1 MTRSR
6 EFQYNARILRR
17 QRKHTNHKMRF
28 AYVAGALA
36 IGATVSEARAV
47 IASPSKKERA
57 PTQRVEVVRFAT
69 PSRISKRTQLDQ
81 EDWNLTSDADL
92 LNKDSINPALY
103 QAGNTATG
111 SLNPTVSAIS
121 ASGNPHQSLAPTVQD
136 AGSQAD
142 ALLWTIEKKVP
153 REPLALGDIQYT
165 IKPVLSAKNRAK
177 QPAVVHMAPISD
189 TPDNFLSSEA
199 PDSRQ
204 QPNPIILNQVDL
216 NGSLAPS
223 TSERPGPAPSDPI
236 RSTMPQIQPSIPS
249 GTRRINTPSQEN
261 TTIIEKNV
269 LPPNDTLAF
278 ANTYLNS
285 LKPSQEQLSS
295 QAGAGRTVGPSDSD
309 RNTLPPN
316 NLPSNATNAI
326 YNSTMPN
333 TIYNLTMPEDPLS
346 SSPGA
351 GRAVAPT
358 QGNSSSSSNSSS
370 LPNIISGSLVSNLIN
385 STIPQALL
393 SSSPGVGSGLANLT
407 VPQDSAS
414 GTGRTVAPS
423 QGNFSSLTN
432 TPSIPIIISTSVVG
446 NLTNTTIPQALS
458 LSAVGVGRT
467 FTPTQGNFS
476 SSSNSSSV
484 PNIIPATVVSN
495 LTNATLPQALISS
508 SSGVGSGLA
517 NLTVPQD
524 SASGTGRTVTPLP
537 ANFTSPSN
545 TSSLPNFI
553 PASVAGNST
562 NTTIPQ
568 ALLSSALGI
577 GRTVTSSAGNLTSV
591 GNSFA
596 LSSVIPVNVTSNL
609 SNITSNPSNVTSNPS
624 NLTIPQDQSLS
635 SGGSTRTVEPTQL
648 IANISGNNTSLT
660 SAASKWQTRLIS
672 RTSTSDA
679 QHDNVSVTAFAKKF
693 SHYSVTQQ
701 IRTSSEGRG
710 GTSYLFL
717 LCFVGFDRERLSN
730 PIQLACNA
738 DLTSSSLPAIT
749 PTPYAFVQPKLAV
762 TGLCWP
768 GTPAALI
775 LHMVGI
781 QKPASSQKSLVK
793 ARTGTSVPTEPASG
807 AHYRPSARSPTIAKS
822 FHYPF
827 HPLVKNLVNNFFIPP
842 KRKMR
847 FACATAGVLAIATV
861 SQAAPSPWG
870 DHESTDRI
878 EAVHFVSVGTISR
891 RSTITN
897 EDWNPTLSPQ
907 DHLPLKSDDHTSD
920 SSPYGSGSGSDNPD
934 NSNDSQEDSGSAG
947 RVHEYSEKDDS
958 TERLTLPISTQISSP
973 LGIVADQSIL
983 PIHPTKNP
991 ISTGI
996 LLRAIA
1002 DYRRAML
1009 GENSPVPKAQP
1020 KQAPQHIIQALNQF
1034 QTRPLRQTIHELNPN
1049 RSLEDAIDE
1058 TAGFRT
1064 ARQSHNNTSSANS
1077 TDETVMPFGNL
1088 SSLSNNI
1095 PIPTDNGDDSIDGS
1109 HPSSPEQSSPAT
1121 SRATTLAF
1129 ANISSLSNNLPVN
1142 TSNDIDNSHGPESS
1156 SRHNSI
1162 NRSAFT
1168 NGTSSDRSTS
1178 HSQQSSTY
1186 NGTSSG
1192 DDSTFN
1198 NSAPGSNRADNN

>member
-1 MTRSR
+1 MIH
-6 EFQYNARILRR
+6 YNARILRR

-69 PSRISKRTQLDQ
+69 PSRISKRTKLDQ

-103 QAGNTATG
+103 RAGNTATG

-136 AGSQAD
+136 AVSLPGSQAD

-204 QPNPIILNQVDL
+204 QPNPIILNQVDS
-216 NGSLAPS
+216 NGSLASS
-223 TSERPGPAPSDPI
+223 TSERPRPAPSDPI
-236 RSTMPQIQPSIPS
+236 RSTMPQIQPSTPS

-295 QAGAGRTVGPSDSD
+295 QAGAGRTVGTSDSD

-316 NLPSNATNAI
+316 NLPSNAPNAI

-333 TIYNLTMPEDPLS
+333 TIYNSIMPEDPLS
-346 SSPGA
+346 SSP
-351 GRAVAPT
+351 
-358 QGNSSSSSNSSS
+358 
-370 LPNIISGSLVSNLIN
+370 
-385 STIPQALL
+385 
-393 SSSPGVGSGLANLT
+393 
-407 VPQDSAS
+407 DSAS

-495 LTNATLPQALISS
+495 LTNATSDFVFIRCGEWIGQL
-508 SSGVGSGLA
+508 
-517 NLTVPQD
+517 NCPQD

-635 SGGSTRTVEPTQL
+635 SGGSTRT
-648 IANISGNNTSLT
+648 
-660 SAASKWQTRLIS
+660 ASKWQTRLIS

-781 QKPASSQKSLVK
+781 QKPASSQSE
-793 ARTGTSVPTEPASG
+793 EPCQSANGHIG
-807 AHYRPSARSPTIAKS
+807 ANGACQRRKITHYRQELS
-822 FHYPF
+822 YPF

-842 KRKMR
+842 KTTMR

-897 EDWNPTLSPQ
+897 EDWNPTLSPP

-947 RVHEYSEKDDS
+947 RVHEYSEKEDS

-973 LGIVADQSIL
+973 LGIVAGQSSSIL
-983 PIHPTKNP
+983 QIHPTKNP

-1064 ARQSHNNTSSANS
+1064 ARKSHNHTSSANS

-1109 HPSSPEQSSPAT
+1109 HSSSPEQSSPAT

-1142 TSNDIDNSHGPESS
+1142 TSHDNDNSNGPDSS
-1156 SRHNSI
+1156 SRHNSM
-1162 NRSAFT
+1162 NRSAST

-1178 HSQQSSTY
+1178 HTQQSSTY

-1192 DDSTFN
+1192 DDSTSN
-1198 NSAPGSNRADNN
+1198 NSAPGSNHADNN

>member
-1 MTRSR
+1 
-6 EFQYNARILRR
+6 
-17 QRKHTNHKMRF
+17 MRF

-204 QPNPIILNQVDL
+204 QPNPIILNQVEL

-370 LPNIISGSLVSNLIN
+370 LPNIISGSL
-385 STIPQALL
+385 
-393 SSSPGVGSGLANLT
+393 
-407 VPQDSAS
+407 
-414 GTGRTVAPS
+414 
-423 QGNFSSLTN
+423 
-432 TPSIPIIISTSVVG
+432 
-446 NLTNTTIPQALS
+446 
-458 LSAVGVGRT
+458 
-467 FTPTQGNFS
+467 
-476 SSSNSSSV
+476 
-484 PNIIPATVVSN
+484 
-495 LTNATLPQALISS
+495 
-508 SSGVGSGLA
+508 
-517 NLTVPQD
+517 
-524 SASGTGRTVTPLP
+524 
-537 ANFTSPSN
+537 
-545 TSSLPNFI
+545 
-553 PASVAGNST
+553 
-562 NTTIPQ
+562 
-568 ALLSSALGI
+568 
-577 GRTVTSSAGNLTSV
+577 
-591 GNSFA
+591 
-596 LSSVIPVNVTSNL
+596 
-609 SNITSNPSNVTSNPS
+609 
-624 NLTIPQDQSLS
+624 
-635 SGGSTRTVEPTQL
+635 
-648 IANISGNNTSLT
+648 
-660 SAASKWQTRLIS
+660 ASKWQTRPIS
-672 RTSTSDA
+672 HTSTSDV

-807 AHYRPSARSPTIAKS
+807 G
-822 FHYPF
+822 
-827 HPLVKNLVNNFFIPP
+827 L
-842 KRKMR
+842 
-847 FACATAGVLAIATV
+847 
-861 SQAAPSPWG
+861 
-870 DHESTDRI
+870 
-878 EAVHFVSVGTISR
+878 
-891 RSTITN
+891 
-897 EDWNPTLSPQ
+897 
-907 DHLPLKSDDHTSD
+907 
-920 SSPYGSGSGSDNPD
+920 
-934 NSNDSQEDSGSAG
+934 
-947 RVHEYSEKDDS
+947 
-958 TERLTLPISTQISSP
+958 
-973 LGIVADQSIL
+973 
-983 PIHPTKNP
+983 
-991 ISTGI
+991 
-996 LLRAIA
+996 
-1002 DYRRAML
+1002 
-1009 GENSPVPKAQP
+1009 
-1020 KQAPQHIIQALNQF
+1020 
-1034 QTRPLRQTIHELNPN
+1034 
-1049 RSLEDAIDE
+1049 
-1058 TAGFRT
+1058 
-1064 ARQSHNNTSSANS
+1064 
-1077 TDETVMPFGNL
+1077 
-1088 SSLSNNI
+1088 
-1095 PIPTDNGDDSIDGS
+1095 
-1109 HPSSPEQSSPAT
+1109 
-1121 SRATTLAF
+1121 
-1129 ANISSLSNNLPVN
+1129 
-1142 TSNDIDNSHGPESS
+1142 
-1156 SRHNSI
+1156 
-1162 NRSAFT
+1162 
-1168 NGTSSDRSTS
+1168 
-1178 HSQQSSTY
+1178 
-1186 NGTSSG
+1186 
-1192 DDSTFN
+1192 
-1198 NSAPGSNRADNN
+1198 

>member
-1 MTRSR
+1 
-6 EFQYNARILRR
+6 
-17 QRKHTNHKMRF
+17 MRF

-204 QPNPIILNQVDL
+204 QPNPIILNQVEL

-660 SAASKWQTRLIS
+660 SAVSPST
-672 RTSTSDA
+672 TSVGAPT
-679 QHDNVSVTAFAKKF
+679 NT
-693 SHYSVTQQ
+693 TN
-701 IRTSSEGRG
+701 SSIPP
-710 GTSYLFL
+710 
-717 LCFVGFDRERLSN
+717 N
-730 PIQLACNA
+730 PVALN
-738 DLTSSSLPAIT
+738 IT
-749 PTPYAFVQPKLAV
+749 N
-762 TGLCWP
+762 
-768 GTPAALI
+768 TPA
-775 LHMVGI
+775 
-781 QKPASSQKSLVK
+781 Q
-793 ARTGTSVPTEPASG
+793 
-807 AHYRPSARSPTIAKS
+807 
-822 FHYPF
+822 
-827 HPLVKNLVNNFFIPP
+827 
-842 KRKMR
+842 
-847 FACATAGVLAIATV
+847 
-861 SQAAPSPWG
+861 
-870 DHESTDRI
+870 
-878 EAVHFVSVGTISR
+878 
-891 RSTITN
+891 
-897 EDWNPTLSPQ
+897 
-907 DHLPLKSDDHTSD
+907 
-920 SSPYGSGSGSDNPD
+920 
-934 NSNDSQEDSGSAG
+934 
-947 RVHEYSEKDDS
+947 
-958 TERLTLPISTQISSP
+958 
-973 LGIVADQSIL
+973 
-983 PIHPTKNP
+983 
-991 ISTGI
+991 
-996 LLRAIA
+996 
-1002 DYRRAML
+1002 
-1009 GENSPVPKAQP
+1009 
-1020 KQAPQHIIQALNQF
+1020 
-1034 QTRPLRQTIHELNPN
+1034 
-1049 RSLEDAIDE
+1049 
-1058 TAGFRT
+1058 
-1064 ARQSHNNTSSANS
+1064 
-1077 TDETVMPFGNL
+1077 
-1088 SSLSNNI
+1088 
-1095 PIPTDNGDDSIDGS
+1095 
-1109 HPSSPEQSSPAT
+1109 
-1121 SRATTLAF
+1121 
-1129 ANISSLSNNLPVN
+1129 
-1142 TSNDIDNSHGPESS
+1142 
-1156 SRHNSI
+1156 
-1162 NRSAFT
+1162 
-1168 NGTSSDRSTS
+1168 
-1178 HSQQSSTY
+1178 
-1186 NGTSSG
+1186 
-1192 DDSTFN
+1192 
-1198 NSAPGSNRADNN
+1198 